1 MAKRHTRDSF
11 IEKANIKHQHKYDYS
26 KVDYVNNSTKVCII
40 CPIHG
45 EFWQTPGNHMSG
57 QSCPKCCGRGYTKE
71 EMVQRFKNVHG
82 DKYDYSKVEFV
93 RTDRKVCIICPI
105 HGEFWQEPRLH
116 LKGMGC
122 RYCAG
127 KDMTNDEFIRRSQ
140 LVHGDK
146 YDYSKVDYV
155 NNSTKVCIICP
166 IHGEFWQ
173 TPGNHINGKNGCPK
187 CGYIDVHN
195 KTNLKKE
202 DFLVRA
208 QKIHGDKYDY
218 AKVDYYNID
227 TKVCIICPIHGE
239 FWQTPY
245 KHMTMGQGCP
255 KCGSSH
261 LENDI
266 RNLLVN
272 NNINF
277 EEQKTF
283 EWLKYY

>member
-105 HGEFWQEPRLH
+105 HGEFWQ
-116 LKGMGC
+116 
-122 RYCAG
+122 
-127 KDMTNDEFIRRSQ
+127 
-140 LVHGDK
+140 
-146 YDYSKVDYV
+146 
-155 NNSTKVCIICP
+155 
-166 IHGEFWQ
+166 
-173 TPGNHINGKNGCPK
+173 
-187 CGYIDVHN
+187 
-195 KTNLKKE
+195 
-202 DFLVRA
+202 
-208 QKIHGDKYDY
+208 
-218 AKVDYYNID
+218 
-227 TKVCIICPIHGE
+227 
-239 FWQTPY
+239 TPY

-266 RNLLVN
+266 RNLLLN

-283 EWLKYY
+283 AWLKYYKNLRLDFYLPDYNVAIECQGIQHFQPVDFYNNGKKSTTTDYTLTVKRDKIKKRLCEEHNIKIFYYSNVDIVYPYNVYNNKKLLLNEIKLN